1 MNKNIKLY
9 LVSGFLGSGKTTFL
23 QEVLQKENATG
34 KVGVI
39 VNEFGSIGIDGK
51 VIDDG
56 DIKLVEINNGSIFCA
71 CLKDG
76 FVKTLAA
83 FLQQPIEKLYVEA
96 SGMADPS
103 SIEQLLAEIEPL
115 VLKKY
120 NTDRRYDYKGCICV
134 VDCWHFIEL
143 KESLI
148 SPVLQ
153 VKKSNLVVLNKIDTV
168 SEDAKNKV
176 LQIIQDMNPNA
187 VVYCTS
193 YAKVPEE
200 ILHTSLCGETLK
212 GAETTNTIENRPY
225 GAVITLNGTYEY
237 VRMVSFFQQIAS
249 RLYRIKGFFKTQNG
263 SFYISGVSSDVQFT
277 KTEQKE
283 DDKCKIV
290 LIGTA
295 IPGLTLWIS
304 DVWNEI
310 FHTFIEIEEDVY
322 FEA

>member
-1 MNKNIKLY
+1 MNKNIELY

-23 QEVLQKENATG
+23 QEALRHENATG

-51 VIDDG
+51 LIDDG

-120 NTDRRYDYKGCICV
+120 NTDRRYDYKGCICM
-134 VDCWHFIEL
+134 VDCGHFIEL
-143 KESLI
+143 KESLV

-153 VKKSNLVVLNKIDTV
+153 IKKSNLVVLNKIDTV

-176 LQIIQDMNPNA
+176 LQIIQDINPNA

-200 ILHTSLCGETLK
+200 ILHTSLCGENLK
-212 GAETTNTIENRPY
+212 GAETTNTTENRPY
-225 GAVITLNGTYEY
+225 GAVITLKDTYEY
-237 VRMVSFFQQIAS
+237 VPMVSFFQQIATK
-249 RLYRIKGFFKTQNG
+249 LYRIKGFFKTQNG
-263 SFYISGVSSDVQFT
+263 SFYVSGVSSDVQFT

-283 DDKCKIV
+283 DAECKIV

-304 DVWNEI
+304 EI
-310 FHTFIEIEEDVY
+310 WDKVFHTSIEIEEDTY
-322 FEA
+322 YEA